1 MKIFD
6 QRIEIRMD
14 KDMRR
19 YLLDLE
25 QDASKYIRTL
35 VDKDRLEKRDPEFI
49 KQKRMELKQEL
60 EKLDELEKSK
70 IVNEDKIRELL
81 AYHAPAFKQNAQVRT
96 EGQRIRFLENSIMK
110 DLKKL
115 GSKNTPEEIDKILL
129 NWPD

>member
-1 MKIFD
+1 MPRDQINIRCDKEMK
-6 QRIEIRMD
+6 
-14 KDMRR
+14 R
-19 YLLDLE
+19 YLEDLNI
-25 QDASKYIRTL
+25 DYSKYIRDL

-96 EGQRIRFLENSIMK
+96 EGQRIHFLENSIMK